1 MRKLLFIIGLFTIM
15 LIISSNITLLSD
27 KLDNANK
34 ATSLI
39 ESYNIAFKEA
49 NKWNNSSQIYLITSV
64 DDEIL
69 DNRLNGLNVKG
80 RNWNFT
86 FVIPNTNE
94 H

>member
-39 ESYNIAFKEA
+39 ESYNIVFKEA
-49 NKWNNSSQIYLITSV
+49 YKWNNSSQIYLITSV

-69 DNRLNGLNVKG
+69 DNRLNGLNGKG
-80 RNWNFT
+80 RNWNLT